1 MSDTNQ
7 TFNVSFSK
15 KLLKQVDAKAAE
27 QFGSRSDLL
36 RAAALEYIKRDEAWK
51 ELFNYGK
58 EVGAQA
64 EPESEEAVAR
74 AINQKRHA
82 SERWFVK

>member
-36 RAAALEYIKRDEAWK
+36 RAAALDFIKRDEAWK

-58 EVGAQA
+58 EIGTQVGHQ
-64 EPESEEAVAR
+64 SEEEVAEDITKQRQKKR
-74 AINQKRHA
+74 AWKP
-82 SERWFVK
+82 